1 MPIDDESDLS
11 SELLADESPSYKS
24 SDDVSET
31 ELREAFCGLFL
42 LGEDPFLR
50 MQAWNVSAVD
60 QFIMEI
66 EREVLSK
73 LIDEERTP
81 VPEALFLSAQS
92 QMWIFAVYEI
102 LRTWRQRVDEMIKWH
117 ENGGLQQ
124 KLDSLEKDLGY
135 QHFGRSYRASQ
146 VKLVLDDP
154 ALVDRMRNEKKRTHF
169 LFRRLDALRVSLAK
183 HEVKGKRNS
192 IALAPGYGRINQW
205 CGSLDYELENG
216 QYSMGYVNRRDI
228 ADDIRGLLEDQR
240 VPTDEEIASFEE
252 YMRGPVPPDFG

>member
-1 MPIDDESDLS
+1 MPTNGEDSEWDDFE
-11 SELLADESPSYKS
+11 ADEGPRYRSL
-24 SDDVSET
+24 DDVSET
-31 ELREAFCGLFL
+31 ALREALCGLFL
-42 LGEDPFLR
+42 VGEDPFLR

-60 QFIMEI
+60 QFIMDI
-66 EREVLSK
+66 EHEVLSK

-102 LRTWRQRVDEMIKWH
+102 LRTWRQRADEMIKWH

-124 KLDSLEKDLGY
+124 KLGSLEKDLGY
-135 QHFGRSYRASQ
+135 EHFGRSYRASQ

-154 ALVDRMRNEKKRTHF
+154 TLVDRMRNERKRTHV

-205 CGSLDYELENG
+205 CGSLDYELEDG

-240 VPTDEEIASFEE
+240 VPTDEEIASFEK
-252 YMRGPVPPDFG
+252 YMRGPIAPDFG